1 MTWGNAGAGIPH
13 YTGDLGE
20 LERATTELARLGRAI
35 DRDGTQ
41 VHATFQGLQE
51 YYDAPE
57 APELLS
63 STEPVRDMGALV
75 GEAFDRLGSLLAEYT
90 STTRVLDDRL
100 TVLRERAARLPS
112 TGDFVTV
119 ATTGGPSEHDLL
131 AEEVAATVAEYRRAE
146 QYAVD
151 RVRGLL
157 DLRGPAHAEHRAAM
171 GATHRFLELADQRH
185 LTPAEI
191 AELDAILEAH
201 SGDAAFA
208 LYTMDRL
215 GVEGLLD
222 LAARVEIPGERDH
235 HRSPMG
241 PTLTDS
247 TRAGLGDILAVA
259 TRVPPH
265 LRDIPPEDPRFIAWL
280 ASPAGRRWERWT
292 LGVQLRGGRAETA
305 PSPYAFAGD
314 QPTGRYGYHDV
325 LALME
330 KARQPFGAQFMD
342 SVVGDI
348 VSREQRDSTFRPAGM
363 PPSDRSLLDVAL
375 GISAKD
381 PAAAAMILDPE
392 RGNTLDYALE
402 RAGTVEGF
410 EKAFGGTPSTDH
422 TGLARAMEAAA
433 TGLPS
438 GLDIPDYAPPPNETN
453 ARVAQHLVNHTLN
466 ETLPKTLT
474 PTVANVAALYI
485 GDINHA
491 MISAEV
497 PQFEHGLD
505 LDRASSEHLLRVL
518 SKDPAGA
525 DVLLNAQLVYVGVTA
540 EYFASD
546 HTGISPEYRTEAF
559 NNAAES
565 GGRVAGI
572 IASEKAE
579 HAFQEISKPDAENM
593 KRFTQHLLTGVSD
606 ATIGQIPGFGTA
618 SANEMVKINEALWKD
633 HEEQKNKD
641 AAEAARNAKE
651 STSKSIKAG
660 YVNSGSA
667 VYDPT
672 KSGANKHLTQ
682 TITEARAQNGFEA
695 ARTSHEYWHYR

>member
-1 MTWGNAGAGIPH
+1 MGAGIPH

-41 VHATFQGLQE
+41 VHATFQGIQE

-119 ATTGGPSEHDLL
+119 AATGGPSEHDLV

-146 QYAVD
+146 QYTVD

-171 GATHRFLELADQRH
+171 GAAHRFLELADQRY

-265 LRDIPPEDPRFIAWL
+265 LRDVPPEDPRFITWL

-292 LGVQLRGGRAETA
+292 LGVQLRGGRTETA
-305 PSPYAFAGD
+305 PSPYSFAGD

-375 GISAKD
+375 GISAKN

-392 RGNTLDYALE
+392 RGNTLDYALM
-402 RAGTVEGF
+402 RAGVLAAAEG
-410 EKAFGGTPSTDH
+410 AYGGAPSADRN

-438 GLDIPDYAPPPNETN
+438 GLDIPEYAPPPNETN

-491 MISAEV
+491 MIGAEV

-618 SANEMVKINEALWKD
+618 SANEMIKINDALWKD
-633 HEEQKNKD
+633 HEAQTGKD
-641 AAEAARNAKE
+641 AATAARSIENITRE
-651 STSKSIKAG
+651 SIKVAYANTG
-660 YVNSGSA
+660 TTIYESA
-667 VYDPT
+667 TNDARIDQGAT
-672 KSGANKHLTQ
+672 KS
-682 TITEARAQNGFEA
+682 RAQSGFDA
-695 ARTSHEYWHYR
+695 ARRSNEYWNYR